1 MGSVTG
7 QVSLLVA
14 TVLFAS
20 AASAE
25 TIYYA
30 VSEGEN
36 YGSQRWHVGDLQ
48 AFNHNR
54 PGSVFDLYTCQR
66 LADGGL
72 KVIRE
77 RTTPSGDWSLT
88 LTYRYGTNG
97 RLGKILYDFSTFNG
111 MCPCGETGPIRC
123 ERTYLVDAGG
133 KLRKTME
140 RITNMNTGILVDWTF
155 SEPTVKHWRSVAE
168 LPIKP
173 R

>member
-1 MGSVTG
+1 MGSVTR
-7 QVSLLVA
+7 QASLFVA
-14 TVLFAS
+14 MMLFAS
-20 AASAE
+20 AAGAQ

-36 YGSQRWHVGDLQ
+36 FAKQHWQAGDLQ

-54 PGSVFDLYTCQR
+54 PDNVFDLYTCER
-66 LADGGL
+66 LAGGGL

-77 RTTPSGDWSLT
+77 RSTPSGDWSLA
-88 LTYRYGTNG
+88 LTYDYGTNG
-97 RLGKILYDFSTFNG
+97 RLDKIHYDFSTFNG
-111 MCPCGETGPIRC
+111 LCPCGETGPVRC
-123 ERTYLVDAGG
+123 ERIYLVDAGG

-140 RITNMNTGILVDWTF
+140 RITEMKTGAVVDWTF
-155 SEPTVKHWRSVAE
+155 SEPTVKHWGSVAE

>member
-1 MGSVTG
+1 MLFTSVAG
-7 QVSLLVA
+7 
-14 TVLFAS
+14 
-20 AASAE
+20 AE

-30 VSEGEN
+30 VSDGEN
-36 YGSQRWHVGDLQ
+36 YGGQRWHAGDLQ
-48 AFNHNR
+48 AFNNKR
-54 PGSVFDLYTCQR
+54 PDNVFDSYTCQH

-77 RTTPSGDWSLT
+77 RSTPSGDWSLT
-88 LTYRYGTNG
+88 LTYNYGTNG
-97 RLGKILYDFSTFNG
+97 RLDKIHFDFSTFNG
-111 MCPCGETGPIRC
+111 MCSCGETGPIRC

-140 RITNMNTGILVDWTF
+140 RITNMKTGLLVDWTF
-155 SEPTVKHWRSVAE
+155 SEPTVKHWGSVAE

>member
-1 MGSVTG
+1 MGSVIR
-7 QVSLLVA
+7 QVSLFVA
-14 TVLFAS
+14 TVLSAS

-36 YGSQRWHVGDLQ
+36 SAKQHWQAGDLQ
-48 AFNHNR
+48 TFNHKR
-54 PGSVFDLYTCQR
+54 PDNVFDLYSCQR
-66 LADGGL
+66 LSDGGL

-77 RTTPSGDWSLT
+77 RSAPSGDWSLT
-88 LTYRYGTNG
+88 LTYDYGTNG
-97 RLGKILYDFSTFNG
+97 RLHKIQYDFSTFNG

-140 RITNMNTGILVDWTF
+140 RITNMKTGVLVDWTF
-155 SEPTVKHWRSVAE
+155 SEPTVKHWGSVAE